1 MTQKYTLW
9 IADPNIQKLY
19 FFVRARGKKERW
31 AANKLLKETNT
42 TAGLGRDTP
51 ASDVGVGRKGRKDKM
66 TANDY
71 DTPASGVAG
80 KQKREV
86 KSMSVTPLVIDDD
99 EKKYD
104 MAKG

>member
-1 MTQKYTLW
+1 
-9 IADPNIQKLY
+9 
-19 FFVRARGKKERW
+19 
-31 AANKLLKETNT
+31 
-42 TAGLGRDTP
+42 
-51 ASDVGVGRKGRKDKM
+51 M

-99 EKKYD
+99 GEKYD